1 MPGTNLA
8 TYLNDHL
15 AGSVAALE
23 LLDNLLEHNP
33 AAGRDTLVEVR
44 AEIQQDQQVLRDI
57 LNRIGSRES
66 TARKVAAWLSEKLG
80 QAKLRFDDS
89 GAGDLHALEA
99 LEALGLGIQGKL
111 SLWRALAATA
121 GRIPALGSLDFP
133 DLQRRAERQFERVE
147 ELRLRAARVALGP

>member
-1 MPGTNLA
+1 MPGTSLA

-15 AGSVAALE
+15 AGSVAALD

-44 AEIQQDQQVLRDI
+44 SEIQQDQQVLRDI
-57 LNRIGSRES
+57 LDRFGSRES

-80 QAKLRFDDS
+80 QAKLSLDDS
-89 GAGDLHALEA
+89 GAGDLRALEA

-111 SLWRALAATA
+111 SLWRALAAVA

-147 ELRLRAARVALGP
+147 ELRLRAAQVALGP

>member
-1 MPGTNLA
+1 MPGTGLA
-8 TYLNDHL
+8 TYLNDHFV
-15 AGSVAALE
+15 GSVAALD

-44 AEIQQDQQVLRDI
+44 SEIQQDQQVLRDM
-57 LNRIGSRES
+57 LDRIGSRES

-80 QAKLRFDDS
+80 QAKLSLDDS
-89 GAGDLHALEA
+89 GTGDLRALEA

-111 SLWRALAATA
+111 SLWRALAAVA